1 MAHCFPELP
10 RLPVEVE
17 EEAEADGAAELDET
31 TTATDEAGVET
42 TTGADEDTTTTGVE
56 ETTGAT

>member
-10 RLPVEVE
+10 RVPVEGE

-42 TTGADEDTTTTGVE
+42 TTGAGDSTTIGVE